1 MFLTAD
7 GQIYVNELAP
17 RPHNSGHFTI
27 EACDFNQFDLHIK
40 GILGEDLPEPKLLK
54 PAIMLNVLGQHVEAV
69 KKLNHEH
76 ADWHQHDYGK
86 ADAKHNRKMG
96 HVTILTNDFDQT
108 INEIKAT
115 KIWD

>member
-1 MFLTAD
+1 M
-7 GQIYVNELAP
+7 
-17 RPHNSGHFTI
+17 S
-27 EACDFNQFDLHIK
+27 
-40 GILGEDLPEPKLLK
+40 
-54 PAIMLNVLGQHVEAV
+54 M
-69 KKLNHEH
+69 